1 MSLNTRNERH
11 TDFRMITDPCPA
23 NQQIAL
29 VNPDWEYRNGAY
41 WCPMEGCSFKTADK
55 WYTAGHER
63 THTGE
68 RPFKCDLCD
77 KERLKLHAI
86 IEILATNDQVYHQY
100 QRHVTNQN
108 HDLAQNI

>member
-1 MSLNTRNERH
+1 MSSNTRNELH
-11 TDFRMITDPCPA
+11 TDQPPA

-86 IEILATNDQVYHQY
+86 IEILVTNDQVYHQY